1 MMSVSEAAFSP
12 TTDTAEPSPARAA
25 MTAAA
30 LLGTA
35 LVAFLKGAL
44 LSGLLNIIPILPAYK
59 RSTFSIMSR
68 TFALFLFGPVAAF
81 VLVAFPLLFVPVYRR
96 AVVSLCERASA
107 WYAKQDLAY

>member
-1 MMSVSEAAFSP
+1 MMTASQAAVSP
-12 TTDTAEPSPARAA
+12 TVDTIESSPARAA

-35 LVAFLKGAL
+35 LLAFLKGAL
-44 LSGLLNIIPILPAYK
+44 LSGLLNLIPILPAYK

-68 TFALFLFGPVAAF
+68 SFALFLFGPLAAF
-81 VLVAFPLLFVPVYRR
+81 VLAAFPLLFVAGYRR
-96 AVVSLCERASA
+96 AVVSLCERSSA